1 MAKLSQDPR
10 SSTVRA
16 AAGDS
21 LSKNPQVSRMAWDDC
36 GRTYNKNVTSVVV
49 PIVNVLIVSSSMKA
63 TDMFRIIRISHK
75 SKQAKVPE
83 LARMITIIPRVSNQ
97 RTIDM
102 MKRLDRY
109 ISWIIYLAIIGT
121 DLKQ

>member
-21 LSKNPQVSRMAWDDC
+21 LYKNPQVSRMALDDC

-49 PIVNVLIVSSSMKA
+49 PIVNALIVSASMK
-63 TDMFRIIRISHK
+63 SHRYVRNN
-75 SKQAKVPE
+75 SNIPQAKVPE
-83 LARMITIIPRVSNQ
+83 PARMITIIPRVSN
-97 RTIDM
+97 
-102 MKRLDRY
+102 
-109 ISWIIYLAIIGT
+109 
-121 DLKQ
+121 